1 MFSTVVGLG
10 VKYLLSP
17 GCQDQPQLSID
28 PNVLPAINK
37 AASLWGKDHPD
48 VIQAYFAYH
57 GGGGGYDEGEGYT
70 ARIGQTHNCCNKCD
84 HYARRAQ
91 DRLNE
96 IEGLIK
102 PLLDSPQAGIL
113 GVKAGV
119 VSAFTKP
126 IYLIPI
132 CILIFALLF
141 LALRR

>member
-1 MFSTVVGLG
+1 MFATVVGLG

-57 GGGGGYDEGEGYT
+57 GGGGGHSEGEGYED
-70 ARIGQTHNCCNKCD
+70 RINQTHNCCNKCD
-84 HYARRAQ
+84 HYARKAQ
-91 DRLNE
+91 ERIDE
-96 IEGLIK
+96 IESLIV
-102 PLLDSPQAGIL
+102 PLLNSPQAGIL
-113 GVKAGV
+113 GVKAGI
-119 VSAFTKP
+119 VSTFTKP

-132 CILIFALLF
+132 IILVVILLIFAF
-141 LALRR
+141 RR

>member
-1 MFSTVVGLG
+1 MFETVVGLG
-10 VKYLLSP
+10 INYLFNP

-37 AASLWGKDHPD
+37 AAKLWGKDHPD
-48 VIQAYFAYH
+48 VKQAYFAYY
-57 GGGGGYDEGEGYT
+57 GRGGGYDEGEGYT
-70 ARIGQTHNCCNKCD
+70 ARIGQTHSCCNKCD
-84 HYARRAQ
+84 HYVRKAQ
-91 DRLNE
+91 ERLDE
-96 IEGLIK
+96 IESLIT

-132 CILIFALLF
+132 CILIFAILF
-141 LALRR
+141 LTFRR